1 MKGIIMENNQ
11 KFVITYTKQNGE
23 SVTRKGKWTDTCK
36 EWICAKGYACLSY
49 LDLDLVPTLHLP
61 TLTLHYIHHPL
72 AQHIRY

>member
-23 SVTRKGKWTDTCK
+23 SVTRDGKWTAKCK

-49 LDLDLVPTLHLP
+49 LDLDATETKGKDQYRMATAKITPWSMK
-61 TLTLHYIHHPL
+61 
-72 AQHIRY
+72 